1 MNIAIISLVITAI
14 LSAVII
20 VVGRISKAQQKKS
33 ERKKAAEE
41 LARIRADVA
50 LIRFKL
56 SGLER
61 KTKWLE
67 EDSVLRK
74 EERELK

>member
-1 MNIAIISLVITAI
+1 MSAAIIVA
-14 LSAVII
+14 
-20 VVGRISKAQQKKS
+20 GRISKAQQKKS

-50 LIRFKL
+50 LKRFKL

>member
-1 MNIAIISLVITAI
+1 MEVAVIALCVTFG
-14 LSAVII
+14 LSIVII
-20 VVGRISKAQQKKS
+20 VIGRISKAQQKKS

-41 LARIRADVA
+41 IARIRADVA
-50 LIRFKL
+50 LQRFKL

-67 EDSVLRK
+67 EDSTLRK
-74 EERELK
+74 EESELK

>member
-1 MNIAIISLVITAI
+1 MHIAIISLVITAI

-50 LIRFKL
+50 LKRFKL

-67 EDSVLRK
+67 EDSTLRK
-74 EERELK
+74 EESELK